1 MISKFMSHQKISVKS
16 NQTRNVF
23 DNNFQQDNDV
33 TVCSGSLYFEKEI
46 ELLWLIRQGM
56 IYEEN

>member
-1 MISKFMSHQKISVKS
+1 MMR
-16 NQTRNVF
+16 TR
-23 DNNFQQDNDV
+23 QDNDV